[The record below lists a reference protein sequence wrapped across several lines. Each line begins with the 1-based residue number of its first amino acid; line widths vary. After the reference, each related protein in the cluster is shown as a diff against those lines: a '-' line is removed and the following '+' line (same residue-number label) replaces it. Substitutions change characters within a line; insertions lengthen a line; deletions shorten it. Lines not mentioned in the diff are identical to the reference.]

1 MVDWFGGATAGD
13 PQTGYQDRQR
23 ILDVINSGISGVDN
37 RTAPTAQAA
46 QLQPAASAA
55 QTQIDQSKQDQFRNM
70 QISQANRLN
79 AIAGGQQ
86 MGAGELATRRAAAQA
101 YAQQIGQAN
110 MQRGGNAPGAGLAA
124 ARNQVTIGGNA
135 AGQAQQAALSDQQ
148 NANAQ
153 LTGALN
159 AGRNTDV
166 GLATSQAG
174 LNQQTG
180 LANAGFMQQ
189 TNLQQGQMNQAANLA
204 NLDAQLRQTGMNDQA
219 RVAYLQQLSGM
230 DANQLNAAMQAYQ
243 AQKQS
248 SGMFGSI
255 MGAVAPIVGALG
267 AVGVLGGGG
276 GTDSGGDSSGPVT
289 SPSDPSLPGNTLGDQ
304 FPHGGGPDDPSNP
317 GGGGGGGTG
326 DPSNPGGGFSGG
338 TGTATS
344 GLTAAPPQQGTPP
357 QQTAPAVRGGGMPQN
372 YGYQAPQYGY
382 KAPQYGYR
390 SPDQSD
396 QYVASDK
403 RLKKDVTDARSEVD
417 AVLDALSPKSYSY
430 KDEKYG
436 KGRRAGIMA
445 QDLERTP
452 AGKRVVEDRPD
463 GKMLDVNKALSLAL
477 ASSARLNERV
487 RELEGK
493 GAKDA
498 A

>member
-13 PQTGYQDRQR
+13 AQTGYADRGQ
-23 ILDVINSGISGVDN
+23 ILDIINGGIQGIDHRLSPG
-37 RTAPTAQAA
+37 TQAA
-46 QLQPAASAA
+46 TLAPAA
-55 QTQIDQSKQDQFRNM
+55 QIDTSQQGQFRNLQM
-70 QISQANRLN
+70 DQANRLN
-79 AIAGGQQ
+79 AIASGNQ
-86 MGAGELATRRAAAQA
+86 MGAGEMATRRAAQQA
-101 YAQQIGQAN
+101 YAQQVGQAN

-124 ARNQVTIGGNA
+124 ARNQVTIAGNA

-159 AGRNTDV
+159 SGRNTDV

-174 LNQQTG
+174 LNQQT
-180 LANAGFMQQ
+180 
-189 TNLQQGQMNQAANLA
+189 NLQKGQMQQAANLA
-204 NLDAQLRQTGMNDQA
+204 NLDAQLRSTGMNDQA
-219 RVAYLQQLSGM
+219 RIAYLQQLSGM

-243 AQKQS
+243 VQKQS

-255 MGAVAPIVGALG
+255 VGAIAPIA
-267 AVGVLGGGG
+267 GVLGAAGVFGGG
-276 GTDSGGDSSGPVT
+276 SKTDSGGDPSGPVT

-304 FPHGGGPDDPSNP
+304 FPHGGDPGGGGTGDPSNP

-338 TGTATS
+338 TGTVTS
-344 GLTAAPPQQGTPP
+344 GLTAAPQQGTPP
-357 QQTAPAVRGGGMPQN
+357 QQMAPVQRGQGLPQS
-372 YGYQAPQYGY
+372 YGYQQPQYGYRAPTYGY
-382 KAPQYGYR
+382 KAPE
-390 SPDQSD
+390 QSD
-396 QYVASDK
+396 MYMASDE
-403 RLKKDVTDARSEVD
+403 RLKKDVTDARSEID

-430 KDEKYG
+430 KDEKHG

-445 QDLERTP
+445 QDLERSP

-487 RELEGK
+487 RKLEGK
-493 GAKDA
+493 GGKDA

>member
-13 PQTGYQDRQR
+13 AQTGYQDRQQ
-23 ILDVINSGISGVDN
+23 ILDTINSGIQGIDH
-37 RTAPTAQAA
+37 RLAPG
-46 QLQPAASAA
+46 ASAA
-55 QTQIDQSKQDQFRNM
+55 TLAPAAQAGQTQIDQGPQDQWRTM
-70 QISQANRLN
+70 QLRQANRLN
-79 AIAGGQQ
+79 GIAGGTQ
-86 MGAGELATRRAAAQA
+86 MGAGELATRRAAQQA

-124 ARNQVTIGGNA
+124 ARNQVTIAGNA

-174 LNQQTG
+174 MNQQAN
-180 LANAGFMQQ
+180 LANAGFAQQ
-189 TNLQQGQMNQAANLA
+189 TNLQQGQMQQAANLA
-204 NLDAQLRQTGMNDQA
+204 NLDSQLRTTGMNDQA
-219 RVAYLQQLSGM
+219 RIAYLQQLSGM

-248 SGMFGSI
+248 GGMFGSI
-255 MGAVAPIVGALG
+255 VGAIAPIAAIAGA
-267 AVGVLGGGG
+267 AGVFGGGG
-276 GTDSGGDSSGPVT
+276 GTDDGGGGEPAPDPSGPVT
-289 SPSDPSLPGNTLGDQ
+289 SPNDPSLPGNGDLGSQ
-304 FPHGGGPDDPSNP
+304 FPHGGDPD
-317 GGGGGGGTG
+317 GGGGF
-326 DPSNPGGGFSGG
+326 NGG
-338 TGTATS
+338 TGTVTS

-357 QQTAPAVRGGGMPQN
+357 QQVAPVQRGQGLPQS
-372 YGYQAPQYGY
+372 YGYQQ
-382 KAPQYGYR
+382 PQYGYR
-390 SPDQSD
+390 APSYGYKSPEQSD
-396 QYVASDK
+396 QYMASDE
-403 RLKKDVTDARSEVD
+403 RLKKDVTDARSEID

-430 KDEKYG
+430 KDEKHG

-445 QDLERTP
+445 QDLERAP
-452 AGKRVVEDRPD
+452 AGKRVVEERPD

-487 RELEGK
+487 RKLEGK
-493 GAKDA
+493 ESKEDKDA